1 MKDRDTPQQIQF
13 FRHLRISSIACG
25 GLHTLV
31 LTKEHQ
37 VYCWG
42 STEGGQLGL
51 PTTKI
56 IQLCNNEENALK

>member
-1 MKDRDTPQQIQF
+1 MDYFKNHKIQQV
-13 FRHLRISSIACG
+13 ACG

-31 LTKEHQ
+31 LTRDNK

-51 PTTKI
+51 PIAI
-56 IQLCNNEENALK
+56 IQKLCRNEDNAVKYP